1 MKAIKNC
8 QKFYIESLGCPK
20 NLVDSEKIAAIFIKN
35 DYQIVDNPSEA
46 EIIVINTC
54 GFIQPAKE
62 ESIDT
67 ILQMS
72 EYKDTGNCKYL
83 IVAGCLVQRYEAEL
97 KKSLPEVDYFFNLKN
112 FFNINYLLNKH
123 NYTISD
129 KRHLLTPSHYAYL
142 RISDG
147 CDNNCSYCAIPK
159 IRGRLRSKSI
169 PELINEASQL
179 VNNGVKELIIIAQ
192 DIGNYGL
199 DLYGK
204 SKLCELL
211 SDLDKIDNL
220 SWIRLMYLHPK
231 HISEKLLK
239 LIAKSEK
246 ICKYLDIPLQHINDR
261 ILQQMNRRISKKE
274 IIQKLN
280 LIRKIIPDVALRTSL
295 IVGFPGETEDEF
307 QELLDF
313 VKTQRFSKLG
323 CFVYSQE
330 EGTEA
335 ANFNPQIAERVKKQR
350 FNLIMKSQQN
360 ISKKILEKYVGQKLK
375 VIVDK
380 KIEDSIF
387 ECRTEFDAPEID
399 GIVYLKDANV
409 NVGDTVCIIIQDSLE
424 YDLIGSISPLTKKK
438 DRRINDT

>member
-1 MKAIKNC
+1 MLKSLKN
-8 QKFYIESLGCPK
+8 FYIETLGCPK
-20 NLVDSEKIAAIFIKN
+20 NLVDSEKIAAIFVENNYK
-35 DYQIVDNPSEA
+35 IVDNPSEA
-46 EIIVINTC
+46 EIIIINTC
-54 GFIQPAKE
+54 GFIKPAKE
-62 ESIDT
+62 ESIET
-67 ILQMS
+67 ILQMAD
-72 EYKDTGNCKYL
+72 YKESGNCKYL
-83 IVAGCLVQRYEAEL
+83 IVTGCLVERYEAEL
-97 KKSLPEVDYFFNLKN
+97 RKSIPEVDYFFNLKN
-112 FFNINYLLNKH
+112 FSNINYLLNSH
-123 NYTISD
+123 AHIDSN

-159 IRGRLRSKSI
+159 IRGRLRSKPI

-199 DLYGK
+199 DLYGER
-204 SKLCELL
+204 KLCELL
-211 SDLDKIDNL
+211 SELDKINKL
-220 SWIRLMYLHPK
+220 HWIRLMYLHPK
-231 HISEKLLK
+231 HISEKLL
-239 LIAKSEK
+239 LQIAKSKK

-280 LIRKIIPDVALRTSL
+280 LIRKIIPDVALRTSF
-295 IVGFPGETEDEF
+295 IVGFHGEAEDEF
-307 QELLDF
+307 QELLEF
-313 VKTQRFSKLG
+313 VRTQRFSKLG

-335 ANFNPQIAERVKKQR
+335 AKLKEQIIERIKHR
-350 FNLIMKSQQN
+350 RLDAIMKCQQN
-360 ISKKILEKYVGQKLK
+360 ISKKILKKFVGQKLK

-399 GIVYLKDANV
+399 GVVYLQGENV
-409 NVGDTVCIIIQDSLE
+409 DVGEIVEVEITDSLE
-424 YDLIGSISPLTKKK
+424 YDLTAILI
-438 DRRINDT
+438 

>member
-72 EYKDTGNCKYL
+72 DYKKSGNCKYL
-83 IVAGCLVQRYEAEL
+83 IVTGCLVQRYEAEL
-97 KKSLPEVDYFFNLKN
+97 RKSLPEVDYFFNLKN

-159 IRGRLRSKSI
+159 IRGRLRSKPI
-169 PELINEASQL
+169 PELINEARQL
-179 VNNGVKELIIIAQ
+179 VKNGVKELIIIAQ

-199 DLYGK
+199 DLCEK

-211 SDLDKIDNL
+211 SELDKIDNL

-295 IVGFPGETEDEF
+295 IVGFPGETEEEF
-307 QELLDF
+307 QELLEF
-313 VKTQRFSKLG
+313 VRTQKFSKLG
-323 CFVYSQE
+323 CFSYSQE
-330 EGTEA
+330 EGTKA
-335 ANFNPQIAERVKKQR
+335 ANFTPQIAERVKKQR

-360 ISKKILEKYVGQKLK
+360 ISQKILEKFVGQKLN

-399 GIVYLKDANV
+399 GIVYLKDANL
-409 NVGDTVCIIIQDSLE
+409 NVGDSVCIIIQDSLE
-424 YDLIGSISPLTKKK
+424 YDLIGSISPLTKK
-438 DRRINDT
+438 TG

>member
-1 MKAIKNC
+1 LKAIKNC

-20 NLVDSEKIAAIFIKN
+20 NLVDSEKMAAIFIKN
-35 DYQIVDNPSEA
+35 DYQMVDNPSEA

-83 IVAGCLVQRYEAEL
+83 IVTGCLVQRYEAEL
-97 KKSLPEVDYFFNLKN
+97 RKSLPEVDYFFNIEN
-112 FFNINYLLNKH
+112 FSNINYLLNSH
-123 NYTISD
+123 AHIDIN

-159 IRGRLRSKSI
+159 IRGRLRSKPI
-169 PELINEASQL
+169 PELINEARQL
-179 VNNGVKELIIIAQ
+179 VKNGVKELIIIAQ

-211 SDLDKIDNL
+211 SELDKINKL
-220 SWIRLMYLHPK
+220 HWIRLMYLHPK

-246 ICKYLDIPLQHINDR
+246 ICKYLDIPIQHINDR
-261 ILQQMNRRISKKE
+261 ILKMMNRKISKNE
-274 IIQKLN
+274 IIKKLN
-280 LIRKIIPDVALRTSL
+280 LVKDIIPEAALRTTL
-295 IVGFPGETEDEF
+295 LVGFPGETKEEF
-307 QELLDF
+307 KELLEF

-323 CFVYSQE
+323 CFSYSKE

-335 ANFNPQIAERVKKQR
+335 ANLNPQISEKVKKQR
-350 FNLIMKSQQN
+350 FNLIMKAQQKVSVELLRQY
-360 ISKKILEKYVGQKLK
+360 IGEKLN

-380 KIEDSIF
+380 KVEDSLF

-399 GIVYLKDANV
+399 GVVYLKDTNV
-409 NVGDTVCIIIQDSLE
+409 NIGDIIEVEIVNGLE
-424 YDLIGSISPLTKKK
+424 YDLIAKLLSKK
-438 DRRINDT
+438 

>member
-1 MKAIKNC
+1 MLKSLK
-8 QKFYIESLGCPK
+8 KLYIESLGCPK

-35 DYQIVDNPSEA
+35 DYKLVNEPSEA
-46 EIIVINTC
+46 EIVVVNTC
-54 GFIQPAKE
+54 GFIKPAKE
-62 ESIDT
+62 ESIET
-67 ILQMS
+67 ILQMAD
-72 EYKDTGNCKYL
+72 YKESGNCKYL
-83 IVAGCLVQRYEAEL
+83 IVTGCLVQRYEAEL
-97 KKSLPEVDYFFNLKN
+97 RKSLPEVDYFFNLKN
-112 FFNINYLLNKH
+112 FSNINYLLNSH
-123 NYTISD
+123 AHIDSN

-159 IRGRLRSKSI
+159 IRGRLRSKPI

-179 VNNGVKELIIIAQ
+179 VNSGVKELIIIAQ

-199 DLYGK
+199 DLYGER
-204 SKLCELL
+204 KLCELL
-211 SDLDKIDNL
+211 SELDKINKL
-220 SWIRLMYLHPK
+220 YWIRLMYLHPK

-239 LIAKSEK
+239 LIAKSKK
-246 ICKYLDIPLQHINDR
+246 ICKYLDIPIQHINDR

-295 IVGFPGETEDEF
+295 IVGFPGETEEEF
-307 QELLDF
+307 QELLEF
-313 VKTQRFSKLG
+313 VGTQRFSKLG

-330 EGTEA
+330 EGTGA
-335 ANFNPQIAERVKKQR
+335 AKLKEQIPERIKHR
-350 FNLIMKSQQN
+350 RLDAIMKCQQN
-360 ISKKILEKYVGQKLK
+360 ISKEILEKFVGQKLK

-399 GIVYLKDANV
+399 GIVYLPDIDV
-409 NVGDTVCIIIQDSLE
+409 NVGEMTEVKIKDSLE
-424 YDLIGSISPLTKKK
+424 YDLIAKLL
-438 DRRINDT
+438 

>member
-1 MKAIKNC
+1 M
-8 QKFYIESLGCPK
+8 
-20 NLVDSEKIAAIFIKN
+20 DSEKIAAIFIKN

-129 KRHLLTPSHYAYL
+129 KRHLLTPSHFAYL

-159 IRGRLRSKSI
+159 IRGRLRSKPI
-169 PELINEASQL
+169 PELINEARQL
-179 VNNGVKELIIIAQ
+179 VKNGVKELIIIAQ

-199 DLYGK
+199 DLYEK

-211 SDLDKIDNL
+211 SELDKIDNL

-246 ICKYLDIPLQHINDR
+246 ICKCLDIPLQHINDR

-335 ANFNPQIAERVKKQR
+335 AKLKQQIIERIKHR
-350 FNLIMKSQQN
+350 RLDAIMKCQQN
-360 ISKKILEKYVGQKLK
+360 ISKKILEKFVGQKLK

-399 GIVYLKDANV
+399 GIVYLKDANL

-438 DRRINDT
+438 DRRINDK

>member
-20 NLVDSEKIAAIFIKN
+20 NLVDSEKISAIFVKN
-35 DYQIVDNPSEA
+35 DYKIVDNPSEA

-62 ESIDT
+62 ESINT
-67 ILQMS
+67 ILQMAD
-72 EYKDTGNCKYL
+72 YKKTGNCRYL
-83 IVAGCLVQRYEAEL
+83 IVTGCLVQRYEAKL
-97 KKSLPEVDYFFNLKN
+97 KKLLPEVDYFFNLKN
-112 FFNINYLLNKH
+112 FSNINYLLNSH
-123 NYTISD
+123 THIDSD

-147 CDNNCSYCAIPK
+147 CDNNCSYCVIPK
-159 IRGRLRSKSI
+159 IRGRLRSKPI
-169 PELINEASQL
+169 PELVSEANWLAKS
-179 VNNGVKELIIIAQ
+179 GVKELIIIAQ

-199 DLYGK
+199 DLYGER
-204 SKLCELL
+204 KLCELL
-211 SDLDKIDNL
+211 SELDKINKL
-220 SWIRLMYLHPK
+220 HWIRLMYLHPK

-280 LIRKIIPDVALRTSL
+280 LIRKIIPDVVLRTSL

-335 ANFNPQIAERVKKQR
+335 AKLKEQIIERTKHR
-350 FNLIMKSQQN
+350 RLDAIMKCQQN
-360 ISKKILEKYVGQKLK
+360 ISKKILKKFVGQKLK

-399 GIVYLKDANV
+399 GVIYLENAKAEIGNITEV
-409 NVGDTVCIIIQDSLE
+409 EITDSLE
-424 YDLIGSISPLTKKK
+424 YDLVSYRSSK
-438 DRRINDT
+438 DAKASNS